1 MGSSIVLKL
10 LNVTQYYRNRKNS
23 KWYLPFG
30 YAAEDIELNNISLHI
45 YQGEALAIIGEPG
58 SSKTLIGRIM
68 AGDIKPDRGKVV
80 KSASTYYGDIKDK
93 HLINIDVKNY
103 VSKVQELFTYQTS
116 SHSVEQI
123 IKYAHLDEK
132 SEIKVNK
139 LSHSEFAQLI
149 LSIARVSRAEI
160 IILNH
165 IIEHLD
171 DAFLEKAKQLYKDY
185 VEENQSLVFI
195 DNEISKVEK
204 VSNYVAWI
212 SHGQLRMEGS
222 LNQVLPVF
230 REHENDRLSIDDK
243 ENQQS
248 FDLDWKESRS
258 HLPEMSYNFK
268 RVERY
273 KHAKVP
279 DFVVKFWTI
288 MLTSIFAL
296 ILLGALLV
304 FNIGS
309 LEVPVIEAQKKVQNQ
324 DPFDNKLAYGI
335 VMDNSITLNGTSN
348 IKVPK
353 YTFLTITGENSKK
366 YRITSDDKEY
376 EVGKSKLQY
385 FNPAALYES
394 HSFKSLSPYMK
405 SNYSNYVDYFN
416 SQLHKKHSQVKKSL
430 VPDNDSRYVVSI
442 TQQPIDML
450 FNDQNKLTGF
460 VFPIV
465 NKDELK
471 DKYNIKQ
478 DLWIV
483 KSGNGYLIANMKNS
497 KWIYIEL

>member
-1 MGSSIVLKL
+1 MGSSIILKM
-10 LNVTQYYRNRKNS
+10 LNVTHYYRSKKNR

-68 AGDIKPDRGKVV
+68 AGDIKPDRGKINQSV
-80 KSASTYYGDIKDK
+80 STYYGDIKDK
-93 HLINIDVKNY
+93 HLIHMTVRQY
-103 VSKVQELFTYQTS
+103 VTEVQRLFSYETTS
-116 SHSVEQI
+116 HNVDQI
-123 IKYAHLDEK
+123 IKFAHLYDK
-132 SEIKVNK
+132 SSVHINA
-139 LSHSEFAQLI
+139 LSHSDFAQLI
-149 LSIARVSRAEI
+149 LSIARVSRKDL

-171 DAFLEKAKQLYKDY
+171 EAFLEKAKQLSKDY
-185 VEENQSLVFI
+185 ISENKSLVFI
-195 DNEISKVEK
+195 DNDLAKVEK

-212 SHGQLRMEGS
+212 SHGQVRMEGS

-230 REHENDRLSIDDK
+230 KEHEQDRMSIANDEEQL
-243 ENQQS
+243 N

-258 HLPEMSYNFK
+258 RLPEMSYNFK

-273 KHAKVP
+273 RHAKVP
-279 DFVVKFWTI
+279 DFVVRFWTI
-288 MLTSIFAL
+288 LITSL
-296 ILLGALLV
+296 ICLFIVGALV
-304 FNIGS
+304 INNVGRFD
-309 LEVPVIEAQKKVQNQ
+309 VPIIEAQKKVENK
-324 DPFDNKLAYGI
+324 DPFDEKLAYGI
-335 VMDNSITLNGTSN
+335 VLEDSITLKGDSN
-348 IKVPK
+348 INVPK
-353 YTFLTITGENSKK
+353 YTFLTITGENSKS
-366 YRITSDDKEY
+366 YRVSSDDKDY
-376 EVGKSKLQY
+376 VIAKHKLEY

-394 HSFKSLSPYMK
+394 HSFKALSPYMK
-405 SNYSNYVDYFN
+405 SIYSNYVDYFN
-416 SQLHKKHSQVKKSL
+416 SHLHKKHDQVKKTL
-430 VPDNDSRYVVSI
+430 VPDKDSRYVVEV

-460 VFPIV
+460 VFPVV

-471 DKYNIKQ
+471 DKYHITQ

-483 KSGNGYLIANMKNS
+483 KSGDGYLIADMKNS

>member
-1 MGSSIVLKL
+1 MGSSIILKM
-10 LNVTQYYRNRKNS
+10 LNVTHYYRSKKNR

-68 AGDIKPDRGKVV
+68 AGDIKPDRGKINQSV
-80 KSASTYYGDIKDK
+80 STYYGDIKDK
-93 HLINIDVKNY
+93 HLIHMTVRQY
-103 VSKVQELFTYQTS
+103 VTEVQRLFSYETTS
-116 SHSVEQI
+116 HNVDQI
-123 IKYAHLDEK
+123 IKFAHLYDK
-132 SEIKVNK
+132 SSVHINA
-139 LSHSEFAQLI
+139 LSHSDFAQLI
-149 LSIARVSRAEI
+149 LSIARVCRKDL

-171 DAFLEKAKQLYKDY
+171 EAFLEKAKQLSKDY
-185 VEENQSLVFI
+185 ISENKSLVFI
-195 DNEISKVEK
+195 DNDLAKVEK

-212 SHGQLRMEGS
+212 SHGQVRMEGS

-230 REHENDRLSIDDK
+230 KEHEQDRMSIANDEEQL
-243 ENQQS
+243 N

-258 HLPEMSYNFK
+258 RLPEMSYNFK

-273 KHAKVP
+273 RHAKVP
-279 DFVVKFWTI
+279 DFVVRFWTI
-288 MLTSIFAL
+288 LITSL
-296 ILLGALLV
+296 ICLFIVGALV
-304 FNIGS
+304 INNVGRFD
-309 LEVPVIEAQKKVQNQ
+309 VPIIKAQKKVENK
-324 DPFDNKLAYGI
+324 DPFDEKLAYGI
-335 VMDNSITLNGTSN
+335 VLEESITLKGDSN
-348 IKVPK
+348 INVPK
-353 YTFLTITGENSKK
+353 YTFLTITGENSKS
-366 YRITSDDKEY
+366 YRVSSDDKDY
-376 EVGKSKLQY
+376 VVAKHKLEY

-394 HSFKSLSPYMK
+394 HSFKALSPYMK

-416 SQLHKKHSQVKKSL
+416 SHLHKKHDQVKKTL
-430 VPDNDSRYVVSI
+430 VPDKDSRYVVEV

-450 FNDQNKLTGF
+450 FNHQNKLTGF

-471 DKYNIKQ
+471 DKYHITQ

-483 KSGNGYLIANMKNS
+483 KSGDGYLIADMKNS

>member
-1 MGSSIVLKL
+1 MGSSIILKL
-10 LNVTQYYRNRKNS
+10 LNVTHYYRNKKNR

-30 YAAEDIELNNISLHI
+30 YDAEDIELNKISLHI

-58 SSKTLIGRIM
+58 SSKTLLGRII
-68 AGDIKPDRGKVV
+68 AGDIKPDRGKMV

-93 HLINIDVKNY
+93 HLLHITVKEY
-103 VSKVQELFTYQTS
+103 VKDIQQLFTYETS
-116 SHSVEQI
+116 SHNIEQI

-132 SEIKVNK
+132 ASVKINE
-139 LSHSEFAQLI
+139 LSHTEFAQLI
-149 LSIARVSRAEI
+149 LSLARVCRAEVL
-160 IILNH
+160 ILNH

-171 DAFLEKAKQLYKDY
+171 DAFLEKAKQLSKDY
-185 VEENQSLVFI
+185 ISDNQSLILI
-195 DNEISKVEK
+195 DDDINKVTQ

-212 SHGQLRMEGS
+212 SHGQVRMEGS
-222 LNQVLPVF
+222 LNQVLPAF
-230 REHENDRLSIDDK
+230 KDHERDRLSIDN
-243 ENQQS
+243 EEEQQN

-258 HLPEMSYNFK
+258 RLPDMSYNFK

-273 KHAKVP
+273 KNAKVP

-288 MLTSIFAL
+288 LITSVLAL
-296 ILLGALLV
+296 ILIGALV
-304 FNIGS
+304 MNNIGT
-309 LEVPVIEAQKKVQNQ
+309 IEAPTIETQKKVQNK
-324 DPFDNKLAYGI
+324 DPFEEKLAYGI
-335 VMDNSITLNGTSN
+335 VMNDSITLDGESN

-353 YTFLTITGENSKK
+353 YTFVTITGENSKK
-366 YRITSDDKEY
+366 YQVTMNNKDY

-394 HSFKSLSPYMK
+394 HSLSTLAPYMK

-416 SQLHKKHSQVKKSL
+416 SQLHKKHEQVKKTL
-430 VPDNDSRYVVSI
+430 VPDEDSRYVVSV

-465 NKDELK
+465 DKDKLK
-471 DKYNIKQ
+471 DKYHITQ
-478 DLWIV
+478 DLWTV
-483 KSGNGYLIANMKNS
+483 KTDNGYLIADMNDS

>member
-1 MGSSIVLKL
+1 MGSSIILKM
-10 LNVTQYYRNRKNS
+10 LNVTHYYRSKKNR

-68 AGDIKPDRGKVV
+68 AGDIKPDRGKINQSV
-80 KSASTYYGDIKDK
+80 STYYGDIKDK
-93 HLINIDVKNY
+93 HLIHMTVRQY
-103 VSKVQELFTYQTS
+103 VTEVQRLFSYETTS
-116 SHSVEQI
+116 HNVDQI
-123 IKYAHLDEK
+123 IKFAHLYDK
-132 SEIKVNK
+132 SSVHINA
-139 LSHSEFAQLI
+139 LSHSDFAQLI
-149 LSIARVSRAEI
+149 LSIARVSRKDL

-171 DAFLEKAKQLYKDY
+171 EAFLEKAKQLSKDY
-185 VEENQSLVFI
+185 ISENKSLVFI
-195 DNEISKVEK
+195 DNDLAKVEK

-212 SHGQLRMEGS
+212 SHGQVRMEGS

-230 REHENDRLSIDDK
+230 KEHEQDRMSIANDEEQL
-243 ENQQS
+243 N

-258 HLPEMSYNFK
+258 RLPEMSYNFK

-273 KHAKVP
+273 RHAKVP
-279 DFVVKFWTI
+279 DFVVRFWTI
-288 MLTSIFAL
+288 LITSL
-296 ILLGALLV
+296 ICLFIVGALV
-304 FNIGS
+304 INNVGRFD
-309 LEVPVIEAQKKVQNQ
+309 VPIIEAQKKVENK
-324 DPFDNKLAYGI
+324 DPFDEKLAYGI
-335 VMDNSITLNGTSN
+335 VLEDSITLKGDSN
-348 IKVPK
+348 INVPK
-353 YTFLTITGENSKK
+353 YTFLTITGENSKS
-366 YRITSDDKEY
+366 YRVSSDDKDY
-376 EVGKSKLQY
+376 VIAKHKLEY

-394 HSFKSLSPYMK
+394 HSFKALSPYMK

-416 SQLHKKHSQVKKSL
+416 SHLHKKHDQVKKTL
-430 VPDNDSRYVVSI
+430 VPDKDSRYVVEV

-460 VFPIV
+460 VFPVV

-471 DKYNIKQ
+471 DKYHITQ

-483 KSGNGYLIANMKNS
+483 KSGDGYLIADMKNS